1 MGNAT
6 RRWWQS
12 RANLALVA
20 FLAVGGYFLLS
31 EHRAHFI
38 AALPWVL
45 IGACVLMHLFMHGG
59 GHGHKSDGADSQNHA
74 GREQ

>member
-1 MGNAT
+1 MSNAAG
-6 RRWWQS
+6 RWWQS
-12 RANLALVA
+12 RANLALAA

-59 GHGHKSDGADSQNHA
+59 GHSHESDSADSQDHA
-74 GREQ
+74 GRE